1 MTTKEAFTIGFLSR
15 LAERGVMPSQFE
27 KKATFDIGSTISAL
41 SPLALAALIGI
52 PVATGAVTGWAHA
65 GLTDVSEEDIDRMKT
80 KDRIA
85 TYRSEAKRIRRKLN
99 RSGWRKPETRRS
111 PAEDF

>member
-27 KKATFDIGSTISAL
+27 KKADLGATVSAL

-52 PVATGAVTGWAHA
+52 PAATGAVTGWAHA

-99 RSGWRKPETRRS
+99 RAAWRKPEPRRS